1 MRAYH
6 FVASKLRDG
15 RPIPA
20 DGVWLEHRGK
30 AVLCAQGLHASEHP
44 YDALKYAPGTTLC
57 LVEMGGTIVR
67 GDDKLVATKR
77 RIIARIDAEPLLRLF
92 ARKVASEVFYKH
104 FKEGQHPAID
114 EWLLHGRNRDAA
126 RYAAESAAW
135 YAAEYAAES
144 AAEYVAEY
152 AARYAAEYAARYA
165 ARYAA
170 WSAARYAAESAHR
183 ALFARMVDEAFA
195 SLGR

>member
-126 RYAAESAAW
+126 ESAARYAAESAVW
-135 YAAEYAAES
+135 YAAWHAVRS
-144 AAEYVAEY
+144 
-152 AARYAAEYAARYA
+152 
-165 ARYAA
+165 
-170 WSAARYAAESAHR
+170 AAESAHR